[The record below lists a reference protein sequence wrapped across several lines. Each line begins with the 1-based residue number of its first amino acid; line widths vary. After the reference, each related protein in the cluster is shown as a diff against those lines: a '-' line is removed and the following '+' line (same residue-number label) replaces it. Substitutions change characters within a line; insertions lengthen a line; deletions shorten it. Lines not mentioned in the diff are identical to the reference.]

1 MIFLIVF
8 DRIFVFTHYKSTA
21 IIQREG
27 KWFVAR
33 SLELGVTTQGRT
45 IEKAKENLREA
56 VELYLEDMPTNK
68 NTLSKEIPL
77 VTSIEVSAR
86 G

>member
-1 MIFLIVF
+1 M
-8 DRIFVFTHYKSTA
+8 TYKSTA
-21 IIQREG
+21 IIQKEG

-45 IEKAKENLREA
+45 IEQAKKNLKEA
-56 VELYLEDMPTNK
+56 VELYLEDMPGRK
-68 NTLSKEIPL
+68 SVLAREVPL
-77 VTSIEVSAR
+77 VTSIEVGR

>member
-1 MIFLIVF
+1 MI
-8 DRIFVFTHYKSTA
+8 YKSTV
-21 IIQREG
+21 IIKKEG

-45 IEKAKENLREA
+45 VEEAKKNLKEA
-56 VELYLEDMPTNK
+56 VELYLEDMPK
-68 NTLSKEIPL
+68 SRKELTAESPL
-77 VTSIEVSAR
+77 VTSIKVGR

>member
-1 MIFLIVF
+1 MI
-8 DRIFVFTHYKSTA
+8 HKSTA
-21 IIQREG
+21 IIQKEG

-45 IEKAKENLREA
+45 VEEAKGNLREA
-56 VELYLEDMPTNK
+56 VELYVEDMPR
-68 NTLSKEIPL
+68 SKKVLAHEAPL
-77 VTSIEVSAR
+77 ITSIEVGR